1 MKKILIIDDEK
12 DLCLLLKSYLMQK
25 KHDVYVANLLNEGLE
40 KAVEIHPDVI
50 FLDNNLPDGQGWD
63 KTEWLQNHV
72 PLVQIILMSA
82 FKSLPTQ
89 FDEVNRVHILEKP
102 VSFSTL
108 DRALQRVNIPVAIIP
123 PKLNNGEFLPDDR
136 TLRD

>member
-1 MKKILIIDDEK
+1 MKVKYNGVKKILIIDDEK

-25 KHDVYVANLLNEGLE
+25 KHDVYVANLLKEGLQI
-40 KAVEIHPDVI
+40 ALEITPDVI

-63 KTEWLQNHV
+63 KTEWLQSNF
-72 PLVQIILMSA
+72 PFVQIILMSA

-89 FDEVNRVHILEKP
+89 YDDENRVHILEKP

-108 DRALQRVNIPVAIIP
+108 DIALQRV
-123 PKLNNGEFLPDDR
+123 
-136 TLRD
+136 

>member
-1 MKKILIIDDEK
+1 MSLQVKYNYVKKILIIDDEK

-25 KHDVYVANLLNEGLE
+25 KHDVYVANLLKEGLE
-40 KAVEIHPDVI
+40 IALKITPDVI

-63 KTEWLQNHV
+63 KMEWLQSNF

-89 FDEVNRVHILEKP
+89 FDEEKRVHVLEKP

-108 DRALQRVNIPVAIIP
+108 DSALKRV
-123 PKLNNGEFLPDDR
+123 
-136 TLRD
+136 